1 MFLWFWDER
10 CKECIIRAPIV
21 FLLKSSLYILSWIP
35 FLPLILFFIVLFSFF
50 FSFSAL
56 CAFKITDNVIN
67 LETIIKLSILLYIML
82 LCNIYIF
89 IKFFYLYIF
98 IIEIN
103 SYIIMLLFSTLS
115 SLFYILLIFISSSVI
130 IVTIDY
136 LSIMES
142 IICLL
147 FIYSFIIV
155 MIDFICFNNILFIF
169 LGWDVIGII
178 SYFCINFWSSKIRSG
193 IKAIIYNKIGD
204 CLFIMFISFYY
215 FYAMMF
221 IIHYN
226 DYLLLFILLLACL
239 GLSLISSYRIYSSF
253 IIICLS
259 LSIIIILFTKSA
271 QYPFFSWLLNAMIAP
286 TPISS
291 LLHSSTMVI
300 SGVYLGLVIDSL
312 MLILINLLYWN
323 FYVYLFL
330 IIYSLLWSLFK
341 GISLSDMKSIIAYST
356 ISQISYMFLCL
367 LLIPHYVIYHI
378 VIMVYLSLSC
388 SYYVDL

>member
-1 MFLWFWDER
+1 M
-10 CKECIIRAPIV
+10 
-21 FLLKSSLYILSWIP
+21 
-35 FLPLILFFIVLFSFF
+35 
-50 FSFSAL
+50 
-56 CAFKITDNVIN
+56 
-67 LETIIKLSILLYIML
+67 LLYIML

-89 IKFFYLYIF
+89 IKWLYLYIY

-103 SYIIMLLFSTLS
+103 SYIIMLLFTSLS
-115 SLFYILLIFISSSVI
+115 ALFYILLIFISSSVI

-136 LSIMES
+136 LSILES

-147 FIYSFIIV
+147 FIYSFIII

-169 LGWDVIGII
+169 ICWDVIGII

-204 CLFIMFISFYY
+204 CVFIMLISFYY
-215 FYAMMF
+215 YYGM
-221 IIHYN
+221 IWVIYYN
-226 DYLLLFILLLACL
+226 DYLLLFIVTMVCI
-239 GLSLISSYRIYSSF
+239 GISLISSYRIYSSL
-253 IIICLS
+253 IIICIGI
-259 LSIIIILFTKSA
+259 SIIIIIFSKSA
-271 QYPFFSWLLNAMIAP
+271 QYPFFSWLLNAIIAP

-323 FYVYLFL
+323 FYIFCFL
-330 IIYSLLWSLFK
+330 ILYSLLWSLFK

-388 SYYVDL
+388 SYYVDLLFMFSIIFNLFIWYVVHQNLLNYHLF